1 MNYQTYA
8 PWGILK
14 GQDSGCMCL
23 TCENLH
29 QIWCG
34 QLVAEKWL
42 RYIILKLKYELIA
55 NTKK

>member
-34 QLVAEKWL
+34 QLVVEK
-42 RYIILKLKYELIA
+42 
-55 NTKK
+55 